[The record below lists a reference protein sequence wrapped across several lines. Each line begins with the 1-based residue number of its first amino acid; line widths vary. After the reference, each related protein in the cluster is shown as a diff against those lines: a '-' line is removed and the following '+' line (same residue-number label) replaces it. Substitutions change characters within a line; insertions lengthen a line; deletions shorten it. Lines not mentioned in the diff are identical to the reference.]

1 LVNPIP
7 SEGPMATLYPVIL
20 SGGSGTRLW
29 PVSRA
34 LFPKQLLALTG
45 PRTMLQETA
54 LRVRDGAG
62 DGESGHFA
70 EPMIICNA
78 EHRFI
83 VADQLRQIGVAPS
96 DIILEPE
103 GRNTA
108 PAAALA
114 ALRVARSDPDGLVLL
129 LASDHVVTK
138 PNILREAI
146 MAGVAAANQGRLVTF
161 GIRPHRPETGYGH
174 IKVGA
179 AISGA
184 AGCHDVERFVEKP
197 DFDTAKAYVASGE
210 YLWNAS
216 LFLFKASVYLDELRR
231 LAPEIETTCRA
242 ALDAAAEDLDFLRP
256 DPDAFARAPS
266 ISIDYAVM
274 EKTDKAAVVP
284 VDPGWSDVG
293 SWTALWEI
301 LDQDQHANAL
311 IGDVATHDVRN
322 ALIRAESRQVTA
334 IGVENVIIAETSDA
348 VLVAGMNHAQD
359 VKLAV
364 DSLKAAGR
372 SEATMH
378 ALVHRPWGTFEGI
391 DAGPTYQVKR
401 ITVTPG
407 AALSLQSHKRRSE
420 HWVVIAGTATVT
432 RGEDLDSLEVTV
444 LSRNQ
449 SIDIPLGWIH
459 RLENPGE
466 APLIIIEVQSG
477 DYLGEDDIQRYDDVY
492 GRG

>member
-1 LVNPIP
+1 
-7 SEGPMATLYPVIL
+7 MATLYPVIL

-34 LFPKQLLALTG
+34 LFPKQLLALAG
-45 PRTMLQETA
+45 ENTMLQETA
-54 LRVRDGAG
+54 LRVRHG
-62 DGESGHFA
+62 DGEESRFA
-70 EPMIICNA
+70 DPMIICNA

-83 VADQLRQIGVAPS
+83 VADQLRRIGVTPS

-114 ALRVARSDPDGLVLL
+114 ALRVARTDPDGLVLL

-138 PNILREAI
+138 PEVLRQAI
-146 MAGVAAANQGRLVTF
+146 VSGVAAADRGRLVTF

-184 AGCHDVERFVEKP
+184 EGCHAVERFVEKP
-197 DFDTAKAYVASGE
+197 DFETAKAYVASGE

-216 LFLFKASVYLDELRR
+216 LFLFKAGVYLEELRR
-231 LAPEIETTCRA
+231 LAPEIEATCRA
-242 ALDAAAEDLDFLRP
+242 ALDGASEDLDFLRP

-284 VDPGWSDVG
+284 VDPGWNDVG

-301 LDQDQHANAL
+301 LDHDQHANAL
-311 IGDVATHDVRN
+311 IGDVAAHDVRN

-364 DSLKAAGR
+364 DALKAAGR
-372 SEATMH
+372 SEATSH

-391 DAGPTYQVKR
+391 DSGPTYQVKR

-407 AALSLQSHKRRSE
+407 AALSLQSHQRRSE
-420 HWVVIAGTATVT
+420 HWVVIAGTAKVT
-432 RGEDLDSLEVTV
+432 RGATRDSLEEAM
-444 LSRNQ
+444 LSKNQ
-449 SIDIPLGWIH
+449 SIDIPLGWVH

-466 APLIIIEVQSG
+466 TPLIIIEVQSG

>member
-1 LVNPIP
+1 
-7 SEGPMATLYPVIL
+7 
-20 SGGSGTRLW
+20 
-29 PVSRA
+29 
-34 LFPKQLLALTG
+34 
-45 PRTMLQETA
+45 
-54 LRVRDGAG
+54 
-62 DGESGHFA
+62 
-70 EPMIICNA
+70 
-78 EHRFI
+78 
-83 VADQLRQIGVAPS
+83 
-96 DIILEPE
+96 
-103 GRNTA
+103 
-108 PAAALA
+108 
-114 ALRVARSDPDGLVLL
+114 
-129 LASDHVVTK
+129 
-138 PNILREAI
+138 
-146 MAGVAAANQGRLVTF
+146 
-161 GIRPHRPETGYGH
+161 
-174 IKVGA
+174 
-179 AISGA
+179 
-184 AGCHDVERFVEKP
+184 
-197 DFDTAKAYVASGE
+197 
-210 YLWNAS
+210 
-216 LFLFKASVYLDELRR
+216 
-231 LAPEIETTCRA
+231 
-242 ALDAAAEDLDFLRP
+242 
-256 DPDAFARAPS
+256 
-266 ISIDYAVM
+266 
-274 EKTDKAAVVP
+274 
-284 VDPGWSDVG
+284 
-293 SWTALWEI
+293 

>member
-1 LVNPIP
+1 
-7 SEGPMATLYPVIL
+7 MATIHPVIL

-34 LFPKQLLALTG
+34 LFPKQMLALAG

-54 LRVRDGAG
+54 LRVVDRERFLA
-62 DGESGHFA
+62 
-70 EPMIICNA
+70 PMVICNA
-78 EHRFI
+78 DHRFI
-83 VADQLRQIGVAPS
+83 VAEQLRQIDVTPS
-96 DIILEPE
+96 DMILEPE

-114 ALRVARSDPDGLVLL
+114 AIRVAERDPNGLVLL

-138 PNILREAI
+138 PDILRDAI
-146 MAGVAAANQGRLVTF
+146 MAGVAAAEQGQLVTF

-179 AISGA
+179 EIAGA
-184 AGCHDVERFVEKP
+184 AGCHAVDRFVEKP
-197 DFDTAKAYVASGE
+197 DFETAKAYVASGD

-216 LFLFKASVYLDELRR
+216 LFLFRASAYLDELQR
-231 LAPEIETTCRA
+231 LAPEIGIACRA
-242 ALDAAAEDLDFLRP
+242 ALEGASEDLGFLRP
-256 DPDAFARAPS
+256 DPEAFAGSPS

-274 EKTDKAAVVP
+274 EKTDKTAVVP

-301 LDQDQHANAL
+301 SEQDEHANAL

-322 ALIRAESRQVTA
+322 ALIRADSRHVTA

-348 VLVAGMNHAQD
+348 VLVVGMNHAQD

-364 DSLKAAGR
+364 DGLKAAGR
-372 SEATMH
+372 PEATIH
-378 ALVHRPWGTFEGI
+378 ALVHRPWGTYEGI
-391 DAGPTYQVKR
+391 DDGPTYQVKR

-407 AALSLQSHKRRSE
+407 AALSLQSHAHRSE
-420 HWVVIAGTATVT
+420 HWVVISGTAKVS
-432 RGEDLDSLEVTV
+432 RGPALEKVDTTT

-459 RLENPGE
+459 RLENPG
-466 APLIIIEVQSG
+466 ADPLIIIEVQSG
-477 DYLGEDDIQRYDDVY
+477 DYLGEDDIQRYDDIY

>member
-1 LVNPIP
+1 
-7 SEGPMATLYPVIL
+7 MATIHPVIL

-34 LFPKQLLALTG
+34 LFPKQFLALTG
-45 PRTMLQETA
+45 HRTMLQETA
-54 LRVRDGAG
+54 IRVRDGA
-62 DGESGHFA
+62 HFA
-70 EPMIICNA
+70 DPMVICNA

-83 VADQLRQIGVAPS
+83 VAEQLRQIEVRPS
-96 DIILEPE
+96 DMILEPE

-114 ALRVARSDPDGLVLL
+114 TLRITELDPEGLVLL

-138 PNILREAI
+138 PEVLREAI
-146 MAGVAAANQGRLVTF
+146 MRGVVAAEQDRLVTF

-179 AISGA
+179 EITEAI
-184 AGCHDVERFVEKP
+184 GCHTVDRFVEKP
-197 DFDTAKAYVASGE
+197 DFQTAKGYVASGD

-216 LFLFKASVYLDELRR
+216 LFLFRANVFLEELQR
-231 LAPEIETTCRA
+231 LAPEIETSCRA
-242 ALDAAAEDLDFLRP
+242 ALTGASEDLGFLRP
-256 DPDAFARAPS
+256 EPGAFASCPS

-301 LDQDQHANAL
+301 SEQDEHANAL
-311 IGDVATHDVRN
+311 IGDVAAHNVRN

-348 VLVAGMNHAQD
+348 VLVLGMNHAQD

-364 DSLKAAGR
+364 DDLKAAGR
-372 SEATMH
+372 PEATAH
-378 ALVHRPWGTFEGI
+378 SLVHRPWGTFEGI

-407 AALSLQSHKRRSE
+407 AALSLQSHQHRSE
-420 HWVVIAGTATVT
+420 HWVVISGNAKVT
-432 RGEDLDSLEVTV
+432 RGPNQEKLETTR

-459 RLENPGE
+459 RLENPGD

-477 DYLGEDDIQRYDDVY
+477 NYLGEDDIQRYDDVY
-492 GRG
+492 GRE

>member
-1 LVNPIP
+1 MIIH
-7 SEGPMATLYPVIL
+7 PVIL

-54 LRVRDGAG
+54 LRVRDGAR
-62 DGESGHFA
+62 FA
-70 EPMIICNA
+70 EPMVICNA

-83 VADQLRQIGVAPS
+83 VAEQLRQIEITPA
-96 DIILEPE
+96 DMILEPE

-114 ALRVARSDPDGLVLL
+114 ALRVAREDPDGLMLL

-138 PNILREAI
+138 PEVLSDAI
-146 MAGVAAANQGRLVTF
+146 MAGVAAAGHGRLVTF

-179 AISGA
+179 EIAGA
-184 AGCHDVERFVEKP
+184 TGCHAVESFVEKP
-197 DFDTAKAYVASGE
+197 DFETARAYVASGE

-216 LFLFKASVYLDELRR
+216 LFLFQASAYIEELRR
-231 LAPEIETTCRA
+231 LAPEIEVACCA
-242 ALDAAAEDLDFLRP
+242 ALEGATQDLGFLRP
-256 DPDAFARAPS
+256 DPEAFARCPS

-301 LDQDQHANAL
+301 SEQDQHANAL
-311 IGDVATHDVRN
+311 IGDVAAHDVRN
-322 ALIRAESRQVTA
+322 TLIRAESRRVTA

-348 VLVAGMNHAQD
+348 VLVVGMNHAQD

-364 DSLKAAGR
+364 DALKAAGR
-372 SEATMH
+372 PEAIAH

-391 DAGPTYQVKR
+391 DVGPTYQVKR

-407 AALSLQSHKRRSE
+407 AALSLQSHERRTE
-420 HWVVIAGTATVT
+420 HWVVIAGNAKVT
-432 RGEDLDSLEVTV
+432 RGPDLDALETSN

-459 RLENPGE
+459 RLENPGDD
-466 APLIIIEVQSG
+466 PLIIIEVQSG

>member
-1 LVNPIP
+1 
-7 SEGPMATLYPVIL
+7 MAIIHPVIL

-34 LFPKQLLALTG
+34 LFPKQLLALAG
-45 PRTMLQETA
+45 SRTMLQETA
-54 LRVRDGAG
+54 LRVRDG
-62 DGESGHFA
+62 ERFA
-70 EPMIICNA
+70 DPMIICNA

-83 VADQLRQIGVAPS
+83 VAEQLRQIEVEPS
-96 DIILEPE
+96 DMILEPE

-114 ALRVARSDPDGLVLL
+114 ALRVARTDPDGLVLL
-129 LASDHVVTK
+129 LASDHVVTR
-138 PNILREAI
+138 PDVLCEAI
-146 MAGVAAANQGRLVTF
+146 MAGITAAEQGRLVTF

-179 AISGA
+179 EIPGA
-184 AGCHDVERFVEKP
+184 NGCHAVERFVEKP
-197 DFDTAKAYVASGE
+197 DFVTAKAYVASGE

-216 LFLFKASVYLDELRR
+216 LFLFRASVYLDELRR
-231 LAPEIETTCRA
+231 LAPEIETVCRA
-242 ALDAAAEDLDFLRP
+242 ALDAATEDLGFLRP
-256 DPDAFARAPS
+256 DPEAFARAPS

-301 LDQDQHANAL
+301 SEQDQHANAL

-322 ALIRAESRQVTA
+322 ALIRAESRHVTA

-348 VLVAGMNHAQD
+348 VLVVGMNHAQD

-364 DSLKAAGR
+364 DALKAAGR
-372 SEATMH
+372 PEATSH

-391 DAGPTYQVKR
+391 DSGPTYQVKR
-401 ITVTPG
+401 ITVAPG
-407 AALSLQSHKRRSE
+407 AALSLQSHERRSE
-420 HWVVIAGTATVT
+420 HWVVIDGSAKIT
-432 RGEDLDSLEVTV
+432 RGPDLDALETTV

-466 APLIIIEVQSG
+466 KPLIIIEVQSG
-477 DYLGEDDIQRYDDVY
+477 DYLGEDDIERYDDVY

>member
-1 LVNPIP
+1 
-7 SEGPMATLYPVIL
+7 MAKLYPVIL

-54 LRVRDGAG
+54 LRVRDG
-62 DGESGHFA
+62 DRFA
-70 EPMIICNA
+70 EPMVICNA

-114 ALRVARSDPDGLVLL
+114 ALRVAHEDPDGMVLL

-138 PNILREAI
+138 PEILRAAI
-146 MAGVAAANQGRLVTF
+146 MAGVAAAEAGRLVTF

-179 AISGA
+179 AIAGA
-184 AGCHDVERFVEKP
+184 AGCHDVDRFVEKP
-197 DFDTAKAYVASGE
+197 DFDTAKAYVASGK

-231 LAPEIETTCRA
+231 LAPEIEATCRA
-242 ALDAAAEDLDFLRP
+242 ALDGATEDLDFLRP
-256 DPDAFARAPS
+256 DPDSFAGAPS

-311 IGDVATHDVRN
+311 IGDVAAHDVRN
-322 ALIRAESRQVTA
+322 TLIRADSRQVTA
-334 IGVENVIIAETSDA
+334 IGVENLIIAETSDA
-348 VLVAGMNHAQD
+348 VLVASMNHAQD

-364 DSLKAAGR
+364 DGLKAEGR
-372 SEATMH
+372 SEATAH
-378 ALVHRPWGTFEGI
+378 ALVHRPWGTFESI
-391 DAGPTYQVKR
+391 DSGPTYQVKR

-407 AALSLQSHKRRSE
+407 SALSLQSHAHRSE
-420 HWVVIAGTATVT
+420 HWVVISGTAKVT
-432 RGEDLDSLEVTV
+432 RGPDTDTLDVSL

-459 RLENPGE
+459 RLENPDE
-466 APLIIIEVQSG
+466 EPLIIIEVQSG
-477 DYLGEDDIQRYDDVY
+477 DYLGEDDIQRFDDVY

>member
-1 LVNPIP
+1 
-7 SEGPMATLYPVIL
+7 MATIHPVIL

-34 LFPKQLLALTG
+34 LFPKQLLALAGTH
-45 PRTMLQETA
+45 TMLQETA
-54 LRVRDGAG
+54 LRVRDPA
-62 DGESGHFA
+62 HFA
-70 EPMIICNA
+70 EPMVICNA

-83 VADQLRQIGVAPS
+83 VAEQLRQINIAPS
-96 DIILEPE
+96 DLILEPE

-114 ALRVARSDPDGLVLL
+114 ALRVARTDPDGLVLL

-138 PNILREAI
+138 PDILRAAI
-146 MAGVAAANQGRLVTF
+146 LSGVAAAEQDRLVTF

-179 AISGA
+179 EIDGA
-184 AGCHDVERFVEKP
+184 PGCHGVDRFVEKP
-197 DFDTAKAYVASGE
+197 DFETAKAYVASGD
-210 YLWNAS
+210 YMWNAS
-216 LFLFKASVYLDELRR
+216 LFLFKARVYLQELKH
-231 LAPEIETTCRA
+231 LAPEIEAACRA
-242 ALDAAAEDLDFLRP
+242 ALEGASEDLGFTLP
-256 DPDAFARAPS
+256 EPDAFAGSPS

-301 LDQDQHANAL
+301 SEQDEHANAL
-311 IGDVATHDVRN
+311 IGDVAAHDVRN
-322 ALIRAESRQVTA
+322 AMIRAESRQVTA

-348 VLVAGMNHAQD
+348 VLVVGMNHAQD

-364 DSLKAAGR
+364 DGLKATGR
-372 SEATMH
+372 PEATAH

-391 DAGPTYQVKR
+391 DDGPTYQVKR

-407 AALSLQSHKRRSE
+407 AALSLQSHEKRSE
-420 HWVVIAGTATVT
+420 HWVVISGAAKVT
-432 RGEDLDSLEVTV
+432 RGASLDTLETQT

-459 RLENPGE
+459 RLENQGDD
-466 APLIIIEVQSG
+466 PLVIIEVQSG
-477 DYLGEDDIQRYDDVY
+477 DYLGEDDIARYDDVY

>member
-1 LVNPIP
+1 VGTRIVLVNPAIC
-7 SEGPMATLYPVIL
+7 EGPMKALHPVIL

-34 LFPKQLLALTG
+34 LYPKQLLALNG
-45 PRTMLQETA
+45 SNTMLQETA
-54 LRVRDGAG
+54 LRVRGGLFTD
-62 DGESGHFA
+62 
-70 EPMIICNA
+70 PMIVCNA

-83 VADQLRQIGVAPS
+83 VADQLRRIGIIPS

-114 ALRVARSDPDGLVLL
+114 ALRVAQKDPEGLVLL
-129 LASDHVVTK
+129 LASDHVVSK
-138 PNILREAI
+138 PEVLREAI
-146 MAGVAAANQGRLVTF
+146 RTGVAAAEQGRLVTF

-174 IKVGA
+174 IKVG
-179 AISGA
+179 GA
-184 AGCHDVERFVEKP
+184 LDGAGGCFTVEKFVEKP
-197 DFDTAKAYVASGE
+197 DFATAKAYVASGE

-216 LFLFKASVYLDELRR
+216 LFLFRAQAYLDELHR
-231 LAPEIETTCRA
+231 LAPDIEAACQA
-242 ALDAAAEDLDFLRP
+242 ALDGAEADLGFLRP
-256 DPDAFARAPS
+256 NAEAFARSPS

-301 LDQDQHANAL
+301 SEHDQHANAL
-311 IGDVATHDVRN
+311 IGDVAVHDVRN
-322 ALIRAESRQVTA
+322 ALVRAESRQVTA

-348 VLVAGMNHAQD
+348 VLVVGMNHAQD

-364 DSLKAAGR
+364 DGLKAAGR
-372 SEATMH
+372 REATAH
-378 ALVHRPWGTFEGI
+378 ALVHRPWGTFESI
-391 DAGPTYQVKR
+391 DDGPTYQVKR
-401 ITVTPG
+401 ITVSPG
-407 AALSLQSHKRRSE
+407 AALSLQSHERRSE
-420 HWVVIAGTATVT
+420 HWVVIDGAARVT
-432 RGEDLDSLEVTV
+432 KGPSLDALQTSV

-449 SIDIPLGWIH
+449 SVDIPLGWVH

-466 APLIIIEVQSG
+466 EPLIIIEVQSG

>member
-1 LVNPIP
+1 
-7 SEGPMATLYPVIL
+7 MTTLHPVIL

-34 LFPKQLLALTG
+34 LFPKQLLALAG

-54 LRVRDGAG
+54 LRVRGKDMY
-62 DGESGHFA
+62 A
-70 EPMIICNA
+70 EPTIICNA

-83 VADQLRQIGVAPS
+83 VTDQLRQIGITPS

-114 ALRVARSDPDGLVLL
+114 ALKVVRDDPEGLVLL
-129 LASDHVVTK
+129 LPSDHVVSK
-138 PNILREAI
+138 PEVLRAAI
-146 MAGVAAANQGRLVTF
+146 GAGIAAAQRNRLVIF
-161 GIRPHRPETGYGH
+161 GIRPHRPETGLGH
-174 IKVGA
+174 IKFGA
-179 AISGA
+179 AIEDA
-184 AGCHDVERFVEKP
+184 ERCHDVERFVEKP
-197 DFDTAKAYVASGE
+197 DFDTAKCYAASGE
-210 YLWNAS
+210 YLWNAG
-216 LFLFKASVYLDELRR
+216 LFLFKASAFLDELRR
-231 LAPEIETTCRA
+231 LAPEIEATCRA
-242 ALDAAAEDLDFLRP
+242 ALNGATRDFDFLRP
-256 DPDAFARAPS
+256 DPEAFARAPS

-301 LDQDQHANAL
+301 SEHDQHANAL
-311 IGDVATHDVRN
+311 IGDVAAHDVRN
-322 ALIRAESRQVTA
+322 TLIRAESRQVTA

-359 VKLAV
+359 VKHAV
-364 DSLKAAGR
+364 DALKAAGR
-372 SEATMH
+372 PEVTTH

-401 ITVTPG
+401 ITVRPG
-407 AALSLQSHKRRSE
+407 AALSLQRHEKRSE
-420 HWVVIAGTATVT
+420 HWVVIAGTAKVT
-432 RGEDLDSLEVTV
+432 KGPDLDTLQTSL
-444 LSRNQ
+444 LARNQ
-449 SIDIPLGWIH
+449 SIDIPLGWVH
-459 RLENPGE
+459 RLENPE
-466 APLIIIEVQSG
+466 DEPLIIIEVQSG
-477 DYLGEDDIQRYDDVY
+477 EYLGEDDIQRYDDVY

>member
-1 LVNPIP
+1 
-7 SEGPMATLYPVIL
+7 MATIHPVIL

-34 LFPKQLLALTG
+34 LFPKQLLALTSS
-45 PRTMLQETA
+45 RTMLQETA
-54 LRVRDGAG
+54 SRVRDH
-62 DGESGHFA
+62 DQFTD
-70 EPMIICNA
+70 PMVICNA

-83 VADQLRQIGVAPS
+83 VAEQLRQIDVTPS

-114 ALRVARSDPDGLVLL
+114 ALRVARDDPNGLVLL
-129 LASDHVVTK
+129 LASDHVVNK
-138 PNILREAI
+138 PDVLCEAI
-146 MAGVAAANQGRLVTF
+146 LTGVAAAEQGKLVTF

-174 IKVGA
+174 IKIGA
-179 AISGA
+179 VIDGA
-184 AGCHDVERFVEKP
+184 AGCHAVDSFVEKP
-197 DFDTAKAYVASGE
+197 NFETAKAYVASGD

-216 LFLFKASVYLDELRR
+216 LFLFRASTYLDELKR
-231 LAPEIETTCRA
+231 LAPEIETACRA
-242 ALDAAAEDLDFLRP
+242 ALEVATSDLGFLRP
-256 DPDAFARAPS
+256 DPVAFINAPS

-301 LDQDQHANAL
+301 SEQDEHANAL
-311 IGDVATHDVRN
+311 IGDVFTHDVRN

-334 IGVENVIIAETSDA
+334 IGVENVIVAETSDA
-348 VLVAGMNHAQD
+348 VLVVGMSHAQD

-364 DSLKAAGR
+364 DALKAAGR
-372 SEATMH
+372 PEPTAH

-391 DAGPTYQVKR
+391 DSGPTYQVKR
-401 ITVTPG
+401 ITVKPG
-407 AALSLQSHKRRSE
+407 GALSLQSHQRRSE
-420 HWVVIAGTATVT
+420 HWVVIGGAARVT
-432 RGEDLDSLEVTV
+432 RGANLQTLETTT
-444 LSRNQ
+444 LQRNQ
-449 SIDIPLGWIH
+449 SIDIPLGWVH
-459 RLENPGE
+459 RLEN
-466 APLIIIEVQSG
+466 ACSDTLVIIEVQSG
-477 DYLGEDDIQRYDDVY
+477 DYLGEDDIERYDDVY

>member
-1 LVNPIP
+1 MIIH
-7 SEGPMATLYPVIL
+7 PVIL

-54 LRVRDGAG
+54 LRVRDGAR
-62 DGESGHFA
+62 FA
-70 EPMIICNA
+70 EPMVICNA

-83 VADQLRQIGVAPS
+83 VAEQLRQIEITPA
-96 DIILEPE
+96 DMILEPE

-114 ALRVARSDPDGLVLL
+114 ALRVADQDPDGLVLL
-129 LASDHVVTK
+129 LASDHVVTR
-138 PNILREAI
+138 PDVLSDAI
-146 MAGVAAANQGRLVTF
+146 INGVAAAEQGRLVTF

-174 IKVGA
+174 IKLGA
-179 AISGA
+179 EIPGA
-184 AGCHDVERFVEKP
+184 AGCHLVESFVEKP
-197 DFDTAKAYVASGE
+197 DFETAKAYVASGE

-216 LFLFKASVYLDELRR
+216 LFLFRASAYLEELRR
-231 LAPEIETTCRA
+231 LAPEIERACRV
-242 ALDAAAEDLDFLRP
+242 ALKGATQDLGFTRP
-256 DPDAFARAPS
+256 DPEAFASSPS

-301 LDQDQHANAL
+301 SEQDQHANAL
-311 IGDVATHDVRN
+311 IGDVAVHGVRN

-334 IGVENVIIAETSDA
+334 IGIENVVIAETSDA

-364 DSLKAAGR
+364 DALKAAGR
-372 SEATMH
+372 SEATSH

-391 DAGPTYQVKR
+391 DDGPTYQVKR

-407 AALSLQSHKRRSE
+407 GILSLQSHERRSE
-420 HWVVIAGTATVT
+420 HWVVIAGTGRVT
-432 RGEDLDSLEVTV
+432 RGPDLESLETSL

-459 RLENPGE
+459 RLENPGD

-477 DYLGEDDIQRYDDVY
+477 DYLGEDDIERYDDVY

>member
-1 LVNPIP
+1 
-7 SEGPMATLYPVIL
+7 MATLYPVIL

-45 PRTMLQETA
+45 PRTMLQETV
-54 LRVRDGAG
+54 LRVRDG
-62 DGESGHFA
+62 DTFA

-83 VADQLRQIGVAPS
+83 VADQLREIGVAPS

-114 ALRVARSDPDGLVLL
+114 ALRVARADPDGLVLL

-138 PNILREAI
+138 PEILRAAI
-146 MAGVAAANQGRLVTF
+146 MTGVAAAERDRVVTF

-174 IKVGA
+174 IKIGA
-179 AISGA
+179 AIAGA
-184 AGCHDVERFVEKP
+184 AGCYDVERFVEKP
-197 DFDTAKAYVASGE
+197 DFETAKTYVASGE

-216 LFLFKASVYLDELRR
+216 LFLFKASLYLDELRR
-231 LAPEIETTCRA
+231 LAPEIEAACRA
-242 ALDAAAEDLDFLRP
+242 ALDGATQDLDFLRP
-256 DPDAFARAPS
+256 DPDVFARAPS

-274 EKTDKAAVVP
+274 EKTDRAAVVP

-293 SWTALWEI
+293 SWTALWEV
-301 LDQDQHANAL
+301 LDHDRHANAV

-364 DSLKAAGR
+364 DKLKAAGR
-372 SEATMH
+372 SEATAH

-391 DAGPTYQVKR
+391 DSGPTYQVKR
-401 ITVTPG
+401 ITVAPG

-420 HWVVIAGTATVT
+420 HWVVIAGTARVT
-432 RGEDLDSLEVTV
+432 RGAALDTLKVTE

-449 SIDIPLGWIH
+449 SIDIPLGWVH
-459 RLENPGE
+459 RLENPGTE
-466 APLIIIEVQSG
+466 PLIIIEVQSG
-477 DYLGEDDIQRYDDVY
+477 DYLGEDDIERFDDVY

>member
-1 LVNPIP
+1 
-7 SEGPMATLYPVIL
+7 MAIIHPVIL

-34 LFPKQLLALTG
+34 LFPKQLQALAG

-54 LRVRDGAG
+54 LRVQDR
-62 DGESGHFA
+62 ERYA
-70 EPMIICNA
+70 EPMVICNA

-83 VADQLRQIGVAPS
+83 VAEQFRQIEITPS
-96 DIILEPE
+96 EIILEPE

-114 ALRVARSDPDGLVLL
+114 AMRVARDDPDGLVLL
-129 LASDHVVTK
+129 LASDHVVTR
-138 PNILREAI
+138 PEVLGEAI
-146 MAGVAAANQGRLVTF
+146 IGGVAAARQGRLVTF

-174 IKVGA
+174 IKLGA
-179 AISGA
+179 EIAGA
-184 AGCHDVERFVEKP
+184 AGCHQVESFVEKP
-197 DFDTAKAYVASGE
+197 DFDTAKAYVASGD

-216 LFLFKASVYLDELRR
+216 LFLFQASAYLEELRR
-231 LAPEIETTCRA
+231 LAPEIERACRA
-242 ALDAAAEDLDFLRP
+242 ALEGATQDLGFSRP
-256 DPDAFARAPS
+256 DPEAFARSPS

-301 LDQDQHANAL
+301 SEQDEHANAL
-311 IGDVATHDVRN
+311 IGDVAAYDVRN

-334 IGVENVIIAETSDA
+334 IGIENVIIAETSDA

-359 VKLAV
+359 VKRAV
-364 DSLKAAGR
+364 DALKARGR
-372 SEATMH
+372 REATSH

-391 DAGPTYQVKR
+391 DDGPTYQVKR
-401 ITVTPG
+401 ITVAPG
-407 AALSLQSHKRRSE
+407 AALSLQSHEQRSE
-420 HWVVIAGTATVT
+420 HWVVINGTAKVT
-432 RGEDLDSLEVTV
+432 RGPDPTALEVTL
-444 LSRNQ
+444 LSRSQ
-449 SIDIPLGWIH
+449 SIDIPLGWVH
-459 RLENPGE
+459 RLENPGD